1 MNTIKVVKIGG
12 KVIDDESKLDQ
23 FLRDFV
29 FLDGKKI
36 LVHGGGKI
44 ASDVAEK
51 VGIET
56 KMIDGRRITDTD
68 MLDVVTMVY
77 GGLVNKKI
85 VAKLQ
90 ALNCNTLGLSGADMN
105 VIRSKKRSAKPVDF
119 GFVGDIESV
128 DGIMLNSLLNEG
140 ITPVI
145 APLTHDGKGQLL
157 NTNADN
163 IAGFIATE
171 LANEYDV
178 ELDLC
183 FDLQGVMNGGKL
195 ITEMNLLLYRHLEGN
210 GIIQEGMLPKL
221 DLGFKALN
229 AGAKKVRIVGFEFV
243 NDPDKGTK
251 LVK

>member
-1 MNTIKVVKIGG
+1 MKTIKVIKVGG
-12 KVIDDESKLDQ
+12 KVIDDESNLNQ
-23 FLRDFV
+23 FLNDFAAIE
-29 FLDGKKI
+29 GEKI

-44 ASDVAEK
+44 ASGVAEK
-51 VGIET
+51 LGFES
-56 KMIDGRRITDTD
+56 KMIEGRRITDADT
-68 MLDVVTMVY
+68 LDVVTMVY
-77 GGLVNKKI
+77 GGLVNKRI

-90 ALNCNTLGLSGADMN
+90 ALDCNACGLTGADLN
-105 VIRSKKRSAKPVDF
+105 LICSKKRPEVPIDF

-128 DGIMLNSLLNEG
+128 DTTILRALLNEG

-145 APLTHDGKGQLL
+145 APLTHDGSGQLL

-163 IAGFIATE
+163 IAGFVSTE
-171 LANEYDV
+171 LAKYEEV

-183 FDLQGVMNGGKL
+183 FDLEGVMNNEKL

-210 GIIQEGMLPKL
+210 GIVKDGMIPKL

-229 AGAKKVRIVGFEFV
+229 AGAKQVRIVGYDAFNKEG
-243 NDPDKGTK
+243 KGTR